1 MNWREK
7 DPQHKKEIKKYGDDA
22 LPSREYLATIFEKEK
37 RPLRA
42 KDLIGAFGLPRGS
55 KIPMRKRLNAMVRDG
70 VLLKNRREGYCLVD
84 KISVTPGVVIAHKDG
99 FGFVKPD
106 AGGDDIFLSH
116 RQMRAAMHGDRVAVR
131 VQGRDRRGRPEGRL
145 IDILE
150 RNTSEI
156 VGRFVVEKGIQMV
169 VPDNPRFSQPV
180 FVSYEKT
187 KGAKPGQIV
196 LVDILEYPS
205 KVNPPIG
212 KVSKIL
218 GEPEDPG
225 LERVIAILSH
235 GLPYIFPKAVKQETR
250 SFGKEVKAKD
260 KQRDC

>member
-1 MNWREK
+1 MNYLNWQDQ
-7 DPQHKKEIKKYGDDA
+7 DPKHKKELEKYGEDA
-22 LPSREYLATIFEKEK
+22 LPSRIYLAQIFEKEG
-37 RPLRA
+37 RPLGV
-42 KDLIGAFGLPRGS
+42 KELLGGFGLSRNS
-55 KIPMRKRLNAMVRDG
+55 KIPLRKRLNAMVRDG
-70 VLLKNRREGYCLVD
+70 VLLQNRREGYCLVD

-106 AGGDDIFLSH
+106 AGGDDVFLSH

-131 VQGRDRRGRPEGRL
+131 IEGRDRRGRPEGRL
-145 IDILE
+145 VDVLE
-150 RNTSEI
+150 RKTTEI

-169 VPDNPRFSQPV
+169 VPDNPRFTQPV
-180 FVSYEKT
+180 FISYEKT

-212 KVSKIL
+212 KVAKIL

-235 GLPYIFPKAVKQETR
+235 AFLW
-250 SFGKEVKAKD
+250 
-260 KQRDC
+260 